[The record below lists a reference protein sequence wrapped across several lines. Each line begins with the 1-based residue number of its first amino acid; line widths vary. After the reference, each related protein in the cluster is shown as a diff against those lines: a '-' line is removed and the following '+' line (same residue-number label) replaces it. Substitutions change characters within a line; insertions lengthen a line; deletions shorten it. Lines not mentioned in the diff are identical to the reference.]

1 MTEEALEQGKRIQV
15 ELERITEA
23 KHAVMTYRNERLELE
38 VKVTKGLM
46 NYTADES
53 TTRKFTLRSDSP
65 LFVAIAASLEGMRE
79 PMCQLIPFF
88 VVTPFVNTLHYE
100 HYDKYSL

>member
-1 MTEEALEQGKRIQV
+1 MTEEALEQGKRIQA
-15 ELERITEA
+15 ELERITDA
-23 KHAVMTYRNERLELE
+23 KYAVMTLTYRNERLELE

-65 LFVAIAASLEGMRE
+65 LFVTIAASLEGMRE
-79 PMCQLIPFF
+79 ELQDQLDNLNLRRMP
-88 VVTPFVNTLHYE
+88 PYC
-100 HYDKYSL
+100 